1 MPFQDISVVL
11 LLISSVLLVVIVWL
25 VVFIGVVVIRLLGLF
40 TKVNTASQAMRRD
53 INKLLHKA
61 SSLTEAERRALKRY
75 DASDEFL
82 IRIKLSV

>member
-25 VVFIGVVVIRLLGLF
+25 VVFIGVVVISLLGLF

-75 DASDEFL
+75 DASDEF
-82 IRIKLSV
+82 

>member
-75 DASDEFL
+75 DASDGF
-82 IRIKLSV
+82 